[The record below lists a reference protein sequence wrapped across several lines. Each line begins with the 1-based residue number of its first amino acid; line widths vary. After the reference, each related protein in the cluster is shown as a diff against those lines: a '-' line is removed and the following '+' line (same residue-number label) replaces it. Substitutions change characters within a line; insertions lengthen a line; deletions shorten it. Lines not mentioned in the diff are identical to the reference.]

1 MLQVYERAYRLYV
14 VTSKYVKCLRVE
26 TSCSRLVLQLNF
38 IVTVELSVKRKVI
51 LSNVKQKCGPLPP
64 GSVVNL
70 NKLNLIEIEL
80 FIKMLYGVWSSL
92 QPDHETNKSPRRM
105 QVSPPARNDDRSPI

>member
-1 MLQVYERAYRLYV
+1 MKGRTGSTLSR
-14 VTSKYVKCLRVE
+14 TKYIKCFRVE
-26 TSCSRLVLQLNF
+26 TSCYRVVLQKF
-38 IVTVELSVKRKVI
+38 IVTVELLYDQAESDFV
-51 LSNVKQKCGPLPP
+51 QCQT
-64 GSVVNL
+64 GSAVNL

-92 QPDHETNKSPRRM
+92 QPDHETNKSPHRM